1 MEFIESILSGIS
13 HALSLKELG
22 LDTLYIVAS
31 IVLPTFYYRQISK
44 YLKGDKGVGD
54 FCFSTEIIQASLRV
68 PALLYCVSIANG
80 PVFISVLLDLI
91 GRSAKI
97 VVAKVVHMRHKL
109 QEMEEDFVNEVS
121 ENLTLSTSSVTEDW
135 SVVKWTHLGA

>member
-1 MEFIESILSGIS
+1 MEFLESILRGFSE
-13 HALSLKELG
+13 ALSLKHLG
-22 LDTLYIVAS
+22 LDTLYLISS
-31 IVLPTFYYRQISK
+31 IVLPTFYYRQINK

-97 VVAKVVHMRHKL
+97 TVAKVVHRKFIL
-109 QEMEEDFVNEVS
+109 NDGLIDNS
-121 ENLTLSTSSVTEDW
+121 ENCQLATETE
-135 SVVKWTHLGA
+135 SN